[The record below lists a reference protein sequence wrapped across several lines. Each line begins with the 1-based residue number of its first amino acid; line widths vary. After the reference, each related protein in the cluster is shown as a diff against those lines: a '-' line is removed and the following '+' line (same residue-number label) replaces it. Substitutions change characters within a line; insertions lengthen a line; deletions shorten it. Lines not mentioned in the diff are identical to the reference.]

1 MSETMSAAPQTPA
14 HATADAA
21 AAPADASASVSPAAK
36 AKAKAAAKP
45 KAKADRK
52 TRADAKSGSGKP
64 AVAPA
69 AAPAKK
75 KATAAVVPAERDAK
89 ARKPKLVRDSFTMPK
104 DEYAAIES
112 LKQRLA
118 LQGTPAKKSE
128 LLRAGLVLLNGL
140 QDAALAKA
148 MQAIPLLK
156 TGRPRAEPAKTA
168 PAAPAKTAKT
178 AKPRADKKN

>member
-1 MSETMSAAPQTPA
+1 MSDSTSAAPSSAP
-14 HATADAA
+14 ATADAA
-21 AAPADASASVSPAAK
+21 AAPASASAAPAAK
-36 AKAKAAAKP
+36 AKPKASAKP

-52 TRADAKSGSGKP
+52 TRADAKNGGGKP
-64 AVAPA
+64 APAPA
-69 AAPAKK
+69 AIPAKK
-75 KATAAVVPAERDAK
+75 KPAASAVPAERDAK

-112 LKQRLA
+112 LKQRLS

-148 MQAIPLLK
+148 MQAVPSLK
-156 TGRPRAEPAKTA
+156 TGRPRAERADAEPKQPT
-168 PAAPAKTAKT
+168 PAKT
-178 AKPRADKKN
+178 AKPRAGKKA

>member
-1 MSETMSAAPQTPA
+1 MSDSTSAAPSSAP
-14 HATADAA
+14 ATADAA
-21 AAPADASASVSPAAK
+21 AAPASTSAAPAAK
-36 AKAKAAAKP
+36 AQPKASAKP

-52 TRADAKSGSGKP
+52 TRADAKNGGSKP
-64 AVAPA
+64 APA
-69 AAPAKK
+69 RAATAAKK
-75 KATAAVVPAERDAK
+75 KAAATPAAPAERDAK

-128 LLRAGLVLLNGL
+128 LLRAGLVLLSGL

-148 MQAIPLLK
+148 MQAVPSLK
-156 TGRPRAEPAKTA
+156 TGRPRAEPADSAQKQPTA
-168 PAAPAKTAKT
+168 AKTT
-178 AKPRADKKN
+178 KPRAGKKA

>member
-1 MSETMSAAPQTPA
+1 MSDSTSAAPSSAP
-14 HATADAA
+14 ATADAA
-21 AAPADASASVSPAAK
+21 AAPASAPAAPSAK
-36 AKAKAAAKP
+36 AKPKASAKP

-52 TRADAKSGSGKP
+52 ARADAKNGSGKP
-64 AVAPA
+64 APAPA
-69 AAPAKK
+69 ATPAKK
-75 KATAAVVPAERDAK
+75 KPAATTATPAERDAK

-112 LKQRLA
+112 LKQRLS

-148 MQAIPLLK
+148 MQAIPSLK
-156 TGRPRAEPAKTA
+156 TGRPRAERADAEPKQPT
-168 PAAPAKTAKT
+168 PAKT
-178 AKPRADKKN
+178 AKPRAGKKA

>member
-1 MSETMSAAPQTPA
+1 MSDSTSAAPQSA

-21 AAPADASASVSPAAK
+21 AAPASASASSAPAARAK
-36 AKAKAAAKP
+36 AKAGAKP

-64 AVAPA
+64 AAAPA
-69 AAPAKK
+69 ATPAKK
-75 KATAAVVPAERDAK
+75 KAAAAALPAERDAK

-104 DEYAAIES
+104 DEYAAIEN

-148 MQAIPLLK
+148 MQAIPSLK
-156 TGRPRAEPAKTA
+156 TGRPRAEPAKTE
-168 PAAPAKTAKT
+168 PVAPAKAAKT